1 MSGNDKKILEQNSHG
16 EFELTAYGEF
26 LSYFHTHIQL
36 FNGLISGKKI
46 SPTDQETLKQKVR
59 SYIVSNIQKTEQFFD
74 HLPKFAEFLGMS
86 QSDLSAFMT
95 KNFMNTHAGI
105 KNKLIEQEKANIG
118 KPKRKRYSRISE
130 EILETIGE
138 LVPPGKRFIGMEGY
152 VVLRD
157 DATGKDLEPSTSSFG
172 EAPKQANEESESG
185 QGVVKKVT
193 PQTSSPAVPLK
204 KQPEKLILTEILDRF
219 GSEFSGKVLELKREE
234 FEEAEIT
241 APVAV
246 GGNEELLTEVED
258 LQFEGFEEPT
268 FLEDTSVEPEEPPVN
283 IPFSKYM
290 ESVNRV
296 RQFQKDG
303 QPDAYKKWVMALP
316 SELSALIQLHSFV
329 LKEMKNEPLDWNS
342 TLSSISSRTGLT
354 EKRLWKVL
362 DLTRIFAEFRAG
374 LEKAFVS
381 SKTAGPGMEEL
392 VKKAWPHILK
402 IFEEYPNT
410 SSLRQK
416 LDQLFT
422 RIPDATQRKKLSDL
436 FLPLLQKL

>member
-157 DATGKDLEPSTSSFG
+157 DATGKDLEPSASSFG
-172 EAPKQANEESESG
+172 EAPKQTNEESESG

-241 APVAV
+241 DPVAV

-268 FLEDTSVEPEEPPVN
+268 FLKDTSVEPEEPPVN

-316 SELSALIQLHSFV
+316 SELSALVQLHSFV

>member
-157 DATGKDLEPSTSSFG
+157 DATGKDLEPSASSFG

-303 QPDAYKKWVMALP
+303 QPDVYKKWVMALP

>member
-157 DATGKDLEPSTSSFG
+157 DATGKDLEPSASSFG
-172 EAPKQANEESESG
+172 ETPKQANEESESG

-268 FLEDTSVEPEEPPVN
+268 FLEDTSVEPEEPPRE
-283 IPFSKYM
+283 Y
-290 ESVNRV
+290 
-296 RQFQKDG
+296 
-303 QPDAYKKWVMALP
+303 
-316 SELSALIQLHSFV
+316 
-329 LKEMKNEPLDWNS
+329 
-342 TLSSISSRTGLT
+342 SI
-354 EKRLWKVL
+354 
-362 DLTRIFAEFRAG
+362 F
-374 LEKAFVS
+374 
-381 SKTAGPGMEEL
+381 
-392 VKKAWPHILK
+392 
-402 IFEEYPNT
+402 
-410 SSLRQK
+410 
-416 LDQLFT
+416 
-422 RIPDATQRKKLSDL
+422 
-436 FLPLLQKL
+436 

>member
-157 DATGKDLEPSTSSFG
+157 DATGKDLEPSASSFG
-172 EAPKQANEESESG
+172 EAPKQTNEESESG

-241 APVAV
+241 DPVAV

-268 FLEDTSVEPEEPPVN
+268 FLEDTSVEPEEPPMN

-316 SELSALIQLHSFV
+316 SELSALVQLHSFV

>member
-157 DATGKDLEPSTSSFG
+157 DATGKDLEPSASSFG
-172 EAPKQANEESESG
+172 ETPKQANEESESG

-316 SELSALIQLHSFV
+316 SELSALVQLHSFV

-374 LEKAFVS
+374 LEKAFLS

>member
-46 SPTDQETLKQKVR
+46 SPTDQEVLKQKVR

-118 KPKRKRYSRISE
+118 KPKKKRYSRISE

-157 DATGKDLEPSTSSFG
+157 DATGKDLEPSISSFG
-172 EAPKQANEESESG
+172 ETPKQTNEENTP
-185 QGVVKKVT
+185 GVVKKT
-193 PQTSSPAVPLK
+193 APQASAPAVPLK
-204 KQPEKLILTEILDRF
+204 KQTEKLILTEILEKF
-219 GSEFSGKVLELKREE
+219 GSEFSGKVLELKKEE

-241 APVAV
+241 NQIAV

-268 FLEDTSVEPEEPPVN
+268 FLEDTSFEPEEPPVN

-290 ESVNRV
+290 ESINRV

-316 SELSALIQLHSFV
+316 PELSALVQLHSFV

-342 TLSSISSRTGLT
+342 TLSSISSRMGLT

-362 DLTRIFAEFRAG
+362 DLTRIFAELRAG

-410 SSLRQK
+410 SSLHQK

-422 RIPDATQRKKLSDL
+422 KIPDATLRKKFSDL

>member
-157 DATGKDLEPSTSSFG
+157 DATGKDLEPSASSFG

-316 SELSALIQLHSFV
+316 SELSALVQLHSFV

>member
-157 DATGKDLEPSTSSFG
+157 DATGKDLEPSASSFG
-172 EAPKQANEESESG
+172 EAPKQTNEESESG

-241 APVAV
+241 DPVAV

-283 IPFSKYM
+283 ILFSKYM

-316 SELSALIQLHSFV
+316 SELSALVQLHSFV

>member
-46 SPTDQETLKQKVR
+46 SPTDQEALKQKVR

-86 QSDLSAFMT
+86 QPDLSAFMT

-118 KPKRKRYSRISE
+118 KPKKKKYARISE

-157 DATGKDLEPSTSSFG
+157 DATGKDLEPSISSFG
-172 EAPKQANEESESG
+172 EVSKQTNEESVSP
-185 QGVVKKVT
+185 GVVKKT
-193 PQTSSPAVPLK
+193 APQTSSPAVPLK
-204 KQPEKLILTEILDRF
+204 KLPEKLILTEILERF
-219 GSEFSGKVLELKREE
+219 GSEFSGKVLELKKEE
-234 FEEAEIT
+234 LEEADINNQIS
-241 APVAV
+241 VS
-246 GGNEELLTEVED
+246 GNEELLTEVED
-258 LQFEGFEEPT
+258 LQFEGFEDPT
-268 FLEDTSVEPEEPPVN
+268 FLEDSSVEPPVN

-303 QPDAYKKWVMALP
+303 QPDAYKKWVMSLP
-316 SELSALIQLHSFV
+316 PELSALVQLHSFV

-342 TLSSISSRTGLT
+342 TISSISSRIGLT

-362 DLTRIFAEFRAG
+362 DLTRIFAELRAG

-381 SKTAGPGMEEL
+381 SKAAGPGMEEL
-392 VKKAWPHILK
+392 VKKAWPHILR

-422 RIPDATQRKKLSDL
+422 KIPDATQRKKLSDL

>member
-157 DATGKDLEPSTSSFG
+157 DATGKDLEPSASSFG
-172 EAPKQANEESESG
+172 EAPKQTNEESESG

-241 APVAV
+241 DPVAV

>member
-157 DATGKDLEPSTSSFG
+157 DATGKDLEPSASSFG
-172 EAPKQANEESESG
+172 ETPKQANEESESG

-316 SELSALIQLHSFV
+316 SELSALVQLHSFV

>member
-1 MSGNDKKILEQNSHG
+1 MSGNDKKIIEQNSHG

-46 SPTDQETLKQKVR
+46 SPTDQEALKQKLR
-59 SYIVSNIQKTEQFFD
+59 SYIVNNIQKTEQFFD
-74 HLPKFAEFLGMS
+74 HLPKFAEYLGMS
-86 QSDLSAFMT
+86 QPDLSSFMT

-105 KNKLIEQEKANIG
+105 KNKLIEQEKSNAG
-118 KPKRKRYSRISE
+118 KPRKKKYSRISE
-130 EILETIGE
+130 EIVDTIGTI
-138 LVPPGKRFIGMEGY
+138 VAPGKRFIGMEGY

-157 DATGKDLEPSTSSFG
+157 DATGKDLEPSLSSFG
-172 EAPKQANEESESG
+172 EPPKPGEESA
-185 QGVVKKVT
+185 VRK
-193 PQTSSPAVPLK
+193 PAPPPVPLK
-204 KQPEKLILTEILDRF
+204 KAPEKLILTELVEKF
-219 GSEFSGKVLELKREE
+219 GSDFSGAALVLQKEELEE
-234 FEEAEIT
+234 DD
-241 APVAV
+241 VASNVSV

-258 LQFEGFEEPT
+258 LQFGGFDEPSFSDEEEEPIVP
-268 FLEDTSVEPEEPPVN
+268 SEPPVI

-303 QPDAYKKWVMALP
+303 QPDAYKKWVMTLP
-316 SELSALIQLHSFV
+316 PELSALIQLHSYV
-329 LKEMKNEPLDWNS
+329 LKEMKNEPVDWNS
-342 TLSSISSRTGLT
+342 IVSSISSRIGLKDT
-354 EKRLWKVL
+354 RLWKVL
-362 DLTRIFAEFRAG
+362 DLTRTFAELRSG
-374 LEKAFVS
+374 LERAFVA

-402 IFEEYPNT
+402 IFEEYPDT

-436 FLPLLQKL
+436 FLPVLQKL

>member
-157 DATGKDLEPSTSSFG
+157 DATGKDLEPSASSFG
-172 EAPKQANEESESG
+172 ETPKQANEESESG

-303 QPDAYKKWVMALP
+303 QPDVYKKWVMALP

>member
-157 DATGKDLEPSTSSFG
+157 DATGKDLEPSASSFG
-172 EAPKQANEESESG
+172 EAPKQTNEESESG

-241 APVAV
+241 DPVAV

-316 SELSALIQLHSFV
+316 SELSALVQLHSFV

-416 LDQLFT
+416 LDKLFT

>member
-16 EFELTAYGEF
+16 ELELTAYGEF

-74 HLPKFAEFLGMS
+74 HLPRFAEFLGMS

-157 DATGKDLEPSTSSFG
+157 DATGKDLEPSASSFG
-172 EAPKQANEESESG
+172 EAPKQTNEESESG

-241 APVAV
+241 DPVAV

-268 FLEDTSVEPEEPPVN
+268 LLEDTSVEPEEPPVN

-316 SELSALIQLHSFV
+316 SELSALVQLHSFV

>member
-157 DATGKDLEPSTSSFG
+157 DATGKDLEPSASSFG

-241 APVAV
+241 DPVAV

-316 SELSALIQLHSFV
+316 SELSALVQLHSFV

>member
-157 DATGKDLEPSTSSFG
+157 DATGKDLEPSASSFG

>member
-46 SPTDQETLKQKVR
+46 SPTDQEVLKQKVR

-118 KPKRKRYSRISE
+118 KPKKKRYSRISE

-157 DATGKDLEPSTSSFG
+157 DATGKDLEPSISSFG
-172 EAPKQANEESESG
+172 ETPKQTNEENTP
-185 QGVVKKVT
+185 GVVKKTT
-193 PQTSSPAVPLK
+193 PQASTPAVPLK
-204 KQPEKLILTEILDRF
+204 KQAEKLILTEILEKF
-219 GSEFSGKVLELKREE
+219 GSEFSGKVLELKKEE

-241 APVAV
+241 NQIAV

-268 FLEDTSVEPEEPPVN
+268 FLEDTSFEPEEPPVN

-290 ESVNRV
+290 ESINRV

-316 SELSALIQLHSFV
+316 PELSALVQLHSFV

-342 TLSSISSRTGLT
+342 TLSSISSRIGLT

-362 DLTRIFAEFRAG
+362 DLTRIFAELRAG

-410 SSLRQK
+410 SSLHQK

-422 RIPDATQRKKLSDL
+422 KIPDVTLRKKLSDL